1 MQICGGD
8 KMGGDDMSERMEEII
23 SELLDEMEK
32 AQRDSLD
39 LLKNGMNGEQMTY
52 YAMGLLKAVRIIRG
66 MDKKEQQA

>member
-1 MQICGGD
+1 
-8 KMGGDDMSERMEEII
+8 MGGDDMSEKMEDII

>member
-1 MQICGGD
+1 MN
-8 KMGGDDMSERMEEII
+8 ERMEEII